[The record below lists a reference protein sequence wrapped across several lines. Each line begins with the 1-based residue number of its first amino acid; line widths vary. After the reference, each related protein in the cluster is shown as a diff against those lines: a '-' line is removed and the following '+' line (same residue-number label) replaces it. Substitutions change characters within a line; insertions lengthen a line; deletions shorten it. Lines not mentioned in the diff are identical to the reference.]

1 MLELRVSRV
10 LKGNSETSTLRT
22 ASVIGPCRLDVDVDA
37 TYVVFAVAASSAW
50 SESDQVDPAARLY
63 GVLGRPLPASR
74 RVIRQVVDYAQNGGE
89 STPYCHLC
97 RYSAF
102 VALANLRYINALN
115 NNNNNNNN
123 NGILRW
129 ARLAR
134 VMHRPSVRPSVCL
147 SMRSILTVTRH
158 REQQRCRVGRL
169 LLQPVVVPR
178 WRRGGIGPSKSTHT
192 PGRRLRSKWR

>member
-1 MLELRVSRV
+1 MMMMMMHSLSWLLLEWFAVGGGGGSSDTRSAPASMLELRVSRV
-10 LKGNSETSTLRT
+10 LKGNGATSTLRT
-22 ASVIGPCRLDVDVDA
+22 VSVIGPCRLDVDVDA
-37 TYVVFAVAASSAW
+37 TYVVFAVAANSAW

-97 RYSAF
+97 RHSAF
-102 VALANLRYINALN
+102 VALANLRYINAL
-115 NNNNNNNN
+115 NNNNNNN

-134 VMHRPSVRPSVCL
+134 VMHRPSVRPSVRL
-147 SMRSILTVTRH
+147 SVCPCDLYSL
-158 REQQRCRVGRL
+158 
-169 LLQPVVVPR
+169 
-178 WRRGGIGPSKSTHT
+178 
-192 PGRRLRSKWR
+192 